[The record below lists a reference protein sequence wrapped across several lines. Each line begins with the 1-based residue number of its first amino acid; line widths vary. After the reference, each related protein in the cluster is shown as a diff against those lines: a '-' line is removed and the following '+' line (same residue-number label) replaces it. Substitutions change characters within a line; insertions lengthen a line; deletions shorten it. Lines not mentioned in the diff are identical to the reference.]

1 MVDNEL
7 INIRQDE
14 QIDLHK
20 LKNYLNEL
28 LKIDI
33 DKINILQFSGGHAN
47 LTYLI
52 SFNDKEF
59 VLRRPP
65 LGPVAPSSHD
75 MAREHMVQHSLNKLF
90 PLAPKS
96 IHLCEDD
103 KIIGS
108 KFHLI
113 ERKKGIVI
121 RKEMRSELDGS
132 RNKIRLL
139 SFKMIDILAELHKL
153 DPSQVGLGDFGRPD
167 GFVLRQLN
175 GWEDR
180 WKKASEDKIKANRFN
195 KLVRYLR
202 SNIPEPQGATILH
215 NDFKLD
221 NIMWDV
227 DNPLLPVAVFDW
239 DMCTRGD
246 PLMDLGHLL
255 NYWIDEDDDYEANL
269 ITSMPVKNILYPKKN
284 EIIDHYALKTGFSIK
299 DVDWYYAFGA
309 FKLAVIIQQIYVR
322 FLKGQTQD
330 ERFANFGK
338 RIEALI
344 NRANRVFNFN

>member
-1 MVDNEL
+1 MVDHEL

-14 QIDLHK
+14 KIDLHK
-20 LKNYLNEL
+20 IKNYLNEL

-33 DKINILQFSGGHAN
+33 DKINILQYSGGHAN

-52 SFNDKEF
+52 SFNNKEF

-75 MAREHMVQHSLNKLF
+75 MAREHMVQRSLNKLF

-121 RKEMRSELDGS
+121 RKEMRPELDGS
-132 RNKIRLL
+132 RNKIRSL

-153 DPSQVGLGDFGRPD
+153 DPSKVGLGNFGRPD

-180 WKKASEDKIKANRFN
+180 WEKASEDEIKANRFN

-269 ITSMPVKNILYPKKN
+269 ITSMPVKNILYPKKS

-344 NRANRVFNFN
+344 SRANGVFNFN

>member
-1 MVDNEL
+1 MVDHEL
-7 INIRQDE
+7 IDLRQDE
-14 QIDLHK
+14 KIDLDK
-20 LKNYLNEL
+20 LKQYLTTL
-28 LKIDI
+28 LKINI
-33 DKINILQFSGGHAN
+33 DEIKILQFSGGHAN

-52 SFNDKEF
+52 SFDDQEF

-75 MAREHMVQHSLNKLF
+75 MAREHLVQYSLNKLY

-96 IHLCEDD
+96 FHLCNDD
-103 KIIGS
+103 NIIGS

-113 ERKKGIVI
+113 ERRKGIVI
-121 RKEMRSELDGS
+121 RKEMRPELDGS
-132 RNKIRLL
+132 REKIRSL
-139 SFKMIDILAELHKL
+139 SFKMIDVLAQLHTL
-153 DPSQVGLGDFGRPD
+153 DPSKVGLGNFGRPD

-175 GWEDR
+175 GWEER
-180 WKKASEDKIKANRFN
+180 WKKASDKKKLENRFN
-195 KLVRYLR
+195 KLLKYLR

-221 NIMWDV
+221 NIMWDN
-227 DNPLLPVAVFDW
+227 DNPLLPTAVFDW

-246 PLMDLGHLL
+246 PLMDLGHFL
-255 NYWIDEDDDYEANL
+255 NYWIDEDDETEANL
-269 ITSMPVKNILYPKKN
+269 ITSMPIKNILYPKKI
-284 EIIDHYALKTGFSIK
+284 EIIDHYALKTGFSTK
-299 DVDWYYAFGA
+299 DIDWYYSFGA

-330 ERFANFGK
+330 KRFANFGH

-344 NRANRVFNFN
+344 NRANGVFNLN

>member
-1 MVDNEL
+1 MADNEL

-121 RKEMRSELDGS
+121 RKEMRSELNGS
-132 RNKIRLL
+132 RNKIRSL
-139 SFKMIDILAELHKL
+139 SFKMIDILAELHNL
-153 DPSQVGLGDFGRPD
+153 DPSKVGLGDFGRPD

-180 WKKASEDKIKANRFN
+180 WKKASEDKIKANRFD

-246 PLMDLGHLL
+246 PLMDIGHLL

-269 ITSMPVKNILYPKKN
+269 ITSMPVKYILYPKKS
-284 EIIDHYALKTGFSIK
+284 EIIDHYAFKTGFSIK

-330 ERFANFGK
+330 KRFANFGK

-344 NRANRVFNFN
+344 NRANGVFNFN

>member
-1 MVDNEL
+1 MVDHEL

-14 QIDLHK
+14 QIDLYK

-121 RKEMRSELDGS
+121 RKEMRPELDGS
-132 RNKIRLL
+132 RNKIRSL

-153 DPSQVGLGDFGRPD
+153 DPSHVGLGDFGRPD

-180 WKKASEDKIKANRFN
+180 WKKASEEKIKANRFD
-195 KLVRYLR
+195 KLVGYLR
-202 SNIPEPQGATILH
+202 SNIPKPQGATILH

-330 ERFANFGK
+330 KRFANFGK

-344 NRANRVFNFN
+344 NRANGVFNFN

>member
-1 MVDNEL
+1 MVDHEL
-7 INIRQDE
+7 TNIRQDE

-52 SFNDKEF
+52 SFNNKEF

-103 KIIGS
+103 EIIGS

-113 ERKKGIVI
+113 ERRKGIVI

-132 RNKIRLL
+132 RNKIRSL

-180 WKKASEDKIKANRFN
+180 WKKASEEKIKADRFN

-202 SNIPEPQGATILH
+202 SNIPKPQGATILH

-221 NIMWDV
+221 NIMWDIN
-227 DNPLLPVAVFDW
+227 NPLLPVAVFDW

-246 PLMDLGHLL
+246 PLMDIGHLL
-255 NYWIDEDDDYEANL
+255 NYWIDEDDDNEANL
-269 ITSMPVKNILYPKKN
+269 ITSMPVKNILYPKKS
-284 EIIDHYALKTGFSIK
+284 EIIDHYALETGFSIK

-344 NRANRVFNFN
+344 NRANGVFNFN

>member
-1 MVDNEL
+1 MVDHEL

-52 SFNDKEF
+52 SFNNKEF

-103 KIIGS
+103 EIIGS

-113 ERKKGIVI
+113 ERRKGIVI

-132 RNKIRLL
+132 RNKIRSL

-153 DPSQVGLGDFGRPD
+153 DPSKAGLGDFGRPD

-175 GWEDR
+175 GWEER
-180 WKKASEDKIKANRFN
+180 WKKASDNKKLENRFD
-195 KLVRYLR
+195 KLLKYLR
-202 SNIPEPQGATILH
+202 SNIPKPQGATILH

-221 NIMWDV
+221 NIMWDN
-227 DNPLLPVAVFDW
+227 DNPLLPTAIFDW

-246 PLMDLGHLL
+246 PLMDLGHFL
-255 NYWIDEDDDYEANL
+255 NYWIDEDDDTEANL
-269 ITSMPVKNILYPKKN
+269 ITSMPIKNILYPKKI

-299 DVDWYYAFGA
+299 DIDWYYAFGA

-330 ERFANFGK
+330 ERFANFGH

-344 NRANRVFNFN
+344 NRANGVFNLN

>member
-1 MVDNEL
+1 MVDHEL
-7 INIRQDE
+7 IDLRQDE
-14 QIDLHK
+14 KIDLDK
-20 LKNYLNEL
+20 LKQYLTTL
-28 LKIDI
+28 LKINI
-33 DKINILQFSGGHAN
+33 DEIKILQFSGGHAN

-52 SFNDKEF
+52 SFDDQEF

-103 KIIGS
+103 EIIGS

-113 ERKKGIVI
+113 ERRKGIVI

-132 RNKIRLL
+132 RNKIRSL

-180 WKKASEDKIKANRFN
+180 WKKASEEKIKADRFN
-195 KLVRYLR
+195 KLVTYLR
-202 SNIPEPQGATILH
+202 SNIPKPQGATILH

-221 NIMWDV
+221 NIMWDIN
-227 DNPLLPVAVFDW
+227 NPLLPVAVFDW

-246 PLMDLGHLL
+246 PLMDIGHLL

-269 ITSMPVKNILYPKKN
+269 ITSMPVKNILYPKKS
-284 EIIDHYALKTGFSIK
+284 EIIDHYALETGFSIK

-344 NRANRVFNFN
+344 NRANGVFNFN

>member
-1 MVDNEL
+1 MVDHEL

-14 QIDLHK
+14 KIDLHK

-132 RNKIRLL
+132 RNKIRSL

-153 DPSQVGLGDFGRPD
+153 APSHVGLGDFGRPD

-180 WKKASEDKIKANRFN
+180 WKKASEEKIKANRFD
-195 KLVRYLR
+195 KLVGYLR
-202 SNIPEPQGATILH
+202 SNIPKPQGATILH

>member
-1 MVDNEL
+1 MVDHEL

-121 RKEMRSELDGS
+121 RKEMRPELDGS
-132 RNKIRLL
+132 RNKIRSL

-153 DPSQVGLGDFGRPD
+153 DPSHVGLGDFGRPD

-180 WKKASEDKIKANRFN
+180 WKKASEEKIKANRFD
-195 KLVRYLR
+195 KLVGYLR
-202 SNIPEPQGATILH
+202 SNIPKPQGATILH

>member
-121 RKEMRSELDGS
+121 RKEMRPELDGS
-132 RNKIRLL
+132 RNKIRSL

-153 DPSQVGLGDFGRPD
+153 NPSQVGLGEFGRPD

-180 WKKASEDKIKANRFN
+180 WKKASEDEIKANRFN

-221 NIMWDV
+221 NIMWDF

-246 PLMDLGHLL
+246 PLMDIGHLL

-269 ITSMPVKNILYPKKN
+269 ITSMPVKNILYPKKS
-284 EIIDHYALKTGFSIK
+284 EIIDHYASKTGFSIK

-344 NRANRVFNFN
+344 NRANGVFNFN

>member
-1 MVDNEL
+1 MVDHEL

-75 MAREHMVQHSLNKLF
+75 MAREHMVQRSLNKLF

-108 KFHLI
+108 
-113 ERKKGIVI
+113 
-121 RKEMRSELDGS
+121 
-132 RNKIRLL
+132 
-139 SFKMIDILAELHKL
+139 
-153 DPSQVGLGDFGRPD
+153 
-167 GFVLRQLN
+167 
-175 GWEDR
+175 
-180 WKKASEDKIKANRFN
+180 
-195 KLVRYLR
+195 
-202 SNIPEPQGATILH
+202 
-215 NDFKLD
+215 
-221 NIMWDV
+221 
-227 DNPLLPVAVFDW
+227 
-239 DMCTRGD
+239 
-246 PLMDLGHLL
+246 
-255 NYWIDEDDDYEANL
+255 
-269 ITSMPVKNILYPKKN
+269 
-284 EIIDHYALKTGFSIK
+284 
-299 DVDWYYAFGA
+299 
-309 FKLAVIIQQIYVR
+309 
-322 FLKGQTQD
+322 
-330 ERFANFGK
+330 NF
-338 RIEALI
+338 I
-344 NRANRVFNFN
+344 

>member
-1 MVDNEL
+1 MADNEL

-121 RKEMRSELDGS
+121 RKEMRSELNGS
-132 RNKIRLL
+132 RNKIRSL
-139 SFKMIDILAELHKL
+139 SFKMIDVLAELHNL
-153 DPSQVGLGDFGRPD
+153 DPSKVGLGDFGRPD

-246 PLMDLGHLL
+246 PLMDIGHLL
-255 NYWIDEDDDYEANL
+255 NYWIDEDDEYEANL
-269 ITSMPVKNILYPKKN
+269 ITSMPIKNILYPKKS
-284 EIIDHYALKTGFSIK
+284 EIIDHYAFKTGFSIK

-330 ERFANFGK
+330 KRFANFGK

-344 NRANRVFNFN
+344 NRANGVFNFN

>member
-1 MVDNEL
+1 MVDHEL
-7 INIRQDE
+7 TNIRQDE

-52 SFNDKEF
+52 SFNNKEF

-103 KIIGS
+103 EIIGS

-113 ERKKGIVI
+113 ERRKGIVI
-121 RKEMRSELDGS
+121 RKEMRSELAGS
-132 RNKIRLL
+132 RNKIRSL

-180 WKKASEDKIKANRFN
+180 WKKASEEKIKADRFN

-202 SNIPEPQGATILH
+202 SNIPKPQGATILH

-221 NIMWDV
+221 NIMWDIN
-227 DNPLLPVAVFDW
+227 NPLLPVAVFDW

-246 PLMDLGHLL
+246 PLMDIGHLL

-269 ITSMPVKNILYPKKN
+269 ITSMPVKNILYPKKS
-284 EIIDHYALKTGFSIK
+284 EIIDHYALETGFSIK

-344 NRANRVFNFN
+344 NRANGVFNFN

>member
-1 MVDNEL
+1 MVDHEL

-52 SFNDKEF
+52 SFNNKEF

-103 KIIGS
+103 EIIGS

-113 ERKKGIVI
+113 ERRKGIVI

-132 RNKIRLL
+132 RNKIRSL
-139 SFKMIDILAELHKL
+139 SFKMIDVLAQLHTL
-153 DPSQVGLGDFGRPD
+153 DPSKAGLGNFGD
-167 GFVLRQLN
+167 EAQHWHAGCRQRRQQEKNSGRSRIDAGDIRAQQAGSMLVTPVK
-175 GWEDR
+175 GPTRKQREETPR
-180 WKKASEDKIKANRFN
+180 SLE
-195 KLVRYLR
+195 KLKELV
-202 SNIPEPQGATILH
+202 
-215 NDFKLD
+215 K
-221 NIMWDV
+221 
-227 DNPLLPVAVFDW
+227 PLL
-239 DMCTRGD
+239 G
-246 PLMDLGHLL
+246 
-255 NYWIDEDDDYEANL
+255 
-269 ITSMPVKNILYPKKN
+269 
-284 EIIDHYALKTGFSIK
+284 
-299 DVDWYYAFGA
+299 
-309 FKLAVIIQQIYVR
+309 
-322 FLKGQTQD
+322 
-330 ERFANFGK
+330 
-338 RIEALI
+338 
-344 NRANRVFNFN
+344 

>member
-1 MVDNEL
+1 MVDHEL

-52 SFNDKEF
+52 SFNNKEF

-96 IHLCEDD
+96 FHLCEDD

-121 RKEMRSELDGS
+121 RKEMRPELDGS
-132 RNKIRLL
+132 RNKIRSL
-139 SFKMIDILAELHKL
+139 SFKMIDILAKLHKL
-153 DPSQVGLGDFGRPD
+153 DPSHVGLGEFGRPD

-180 WKKASEDKIKANRFN
+180 WKKASE
-195 KLVRYLR
+195 
-202 SNIPEPQGATILH
+202 E
-215 NDFKLD
+215 
-221 NIMWDV
+221 
-227 DNPLLPVAVFDW
+227 
-239 DMCTRGD
+239 
-246 PLMDLGHLL
+246 
-255 NYWIDEDDDYEANL
+255 
-269 ITSMPVKNILYPKKN
+269 KNQSK
-284 EIIDHYALKTGFSIK
+284 
-299 DVDWYYAFGA
+299 
-309 FKLAVIIQQIYVR
+309 
-322 FLKGQTQD
+322 
-330 ERFANFGK
+330 
-338 RIEALI
+338 
-344 NRANRVFNFN
+344 

>member
-14 QIDLHK
+14 KIDLHK

-52 SFNDKEF
+52 SFNNKEF

-121 RKEMRSELDGS
+121 RKEMRPELDGS
-132 RNKIRLL
+132 RDKIRSL

-180 WKKASEDKIKANRFN
+180 WEKASEDEIKANRFN

-246 PLMDLGHLL
+246 PLMDIGHLL

-269 ITSMPVKNILYPKKN
+269 ITSMPVKNILYPKKS

-344 NRANRVFNFN
+344 SRANGVFNFN

>member
-1 MVDNEL
+1 MVDHEL

-28 LKIDI
+28 FEIDI
-33 DKINILQFSGGHAN
+33 NKINILQFSGGHAN

-121 RKEMRSELDGS
+121 RKEMRPELDGS
-132 RNKIRLL
+132 RNKIRSL

-153 DPSQVGLGDFGRPD
+153 DPSHVGLGDFGRPD

-180 WKKASEDKIKANRFN
+180 WIKASEDKIKANRFN

-246 PLMDLGHLL
+246 PLMDIGHLL

>member
-52 SFNDKEF
+52 SFYDKEF

-246 PLMDLGHLL
+246 PLMDIGHLL